1 MIKNMAFGLLLALGT
16 LSFTAAH
23 ADGAAQPKRGGVVQS
38 ANHLDFELVGQADGA
53 SIYIDDHGKAMSV
66 AGASGKLT
74 VLNGLTKS
82 EAELKPAGDKL
93 EAKGV
98 KLCPRRSKSDP
109 PCRSNID
116 PGMGADRVTGSC
128 G

>member
-98 KLCPRRSKSDP
+98 KLASGSKAVASVVT
-109 PCRSNID
+109 
-116 PGMGADRVTGSC
+116 ADNKTVTLRFAIK
-128 G
+128 

>member
-1 MIKNMAFGLLLALGT
+1 MIKSTTFGLLLALGAS
-16 LSFTAAH
+16 SFTAAH
-23 ADGAAQPKRGGVVQS
+23 ADSAAKPKRGGVVQS

-53 SIYIDDHGKAMSV
+53 SIYIDDHGKPMSV

-74 VLNGLTKS
+74 VLNGTNKS

-98 KLCPRRSKSDP
+98 KLASGSKAVASVVT
-109 PCRSNID
+109 
-116 PGMGADRVTGSC
+116 ADNKTITVRFAIK
-128 G
+128 